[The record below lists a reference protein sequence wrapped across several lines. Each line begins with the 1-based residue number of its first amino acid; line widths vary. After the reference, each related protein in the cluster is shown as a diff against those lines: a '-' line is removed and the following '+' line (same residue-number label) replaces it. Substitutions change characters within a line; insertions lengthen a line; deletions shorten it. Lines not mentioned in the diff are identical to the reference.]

1 MHVLM
6 QGSASYHS
14 NFIVKLD
21 ERIPFELVETNTG
34 RHCCLD
40 GFGEQCDLWEEGKAS
55 IDTLLQ
61 FCVLLLPLPVCVQ
74 LSEFTPFGVG
84 ITNYFKFLKWLS
96 WVFAVAGI
104 ISLPELI
111 LNIYGSFSSS
121 TTSSSFLGSSS
132 VSGSSS
138 SSSSSS
144 GLISL
149 ASTTVGNLANT
160 VQNGTIS
167 ISLPGCSTTLFGE
180 SSCQLDRDS
189 VGTFYTSID
198 LAISLFILLAFVWL
212 AYFERKEEKEQMKK
226 TYYASMFTVLVRNL
240 PSSFEEK
247 ELKLYFES
255 LLGTILSS
263 CVIVQRFF
271 ILLCLQREGAKFIVL
286 Q

>member
-1 MHVLM
+1 
-6 QGSASYHS
+6 
-14 NFIVKLD
+14 
-21 ERIPFELVETNTG
+21 
-34 RHCCLD
+34 
-40 GFGEQCDLWEEGKAS
+40 
-55 IDTLLQ
+55 
-61 FCVLLLPLPVCVQ
+61 
-74 LSEFTPFGVG
+74 VG

-121 TTSSSFLGSSS
+121 A
-132 VSGSSS
+132 SSS
-138 SSSSSS
+138 SSY
-144 GLISL
+144 GIISL

-167 ISLPGCSTTLFGE
+167 ISLPGCSTKLFGE

-189 VGTFYTSID
+189 VGTYYTSID